1 MIASALCKGRL
12 CRTQNMYF
20 AVVVEVA
27 LSNTMVTVARGSV
40 AFAVGAGLKT
50 FNSRTG
56 IAPVAKRV
64 PHQI

>member
-1 MIASALCKGRL
+1 
-12 CRTQNMYF
+12 MYF

-27 LSNTMVTVARGSV
+27 LSNTMDTATRGSV
-40 AFAVGAGLKT
+40 AIIDGAGLKA